1 MTDITQKVEDTQ
13 KQTRPPHVILPAHTH
28 THFQCCLERNRY
40 AFVPSSVFDA
50 HLTRADEMGM
60 DDDDEMLGGRLRY

>member
-1 MTDITQKVEDTQ
+1 MRRMTDITQKVEDTQ
-13 KQTRPPHVILPAHTH
+13 KQTRPPHVILPAHTHTHTH

-50 HLTRADEMGM
+50 HLTRADEM
-60 DDDDEMLGGRLRY
+60 LGGRLRY